1 MQKKLPYI
9 TKELLLGKDVTI
21 CTFYPSMETMKD
33 AILHTFAIPEE
44 DTETRQ
50 AFLQAWGPQT
60 LQQLGRGGWV
70 AKQMRDTRG
79 NYTRITPEELNRLLH
94 IPKPPLNASMT
105 MKEEWKEAL
114 DTLRN
119 EDKWR
124 IAELPDGQIDPYGSI
139 TIHGAMA
146 KVIVGSHYDPSKKVD
161 LTLEQASFF
170 FYLLELAMEDKNLS
184 HVDGRVQAHNMKLL
198 EDKIV
203 DVIPML
209 KKFQILDHP
218 HEEEYA
224 YSC

>member
-1 MQKKLPYI
+1 VQKKLPYI
-9 TKELLLGKDVTI
+9 TRELFIGKDATI
-21 CTFYPSMETMKD
+21 CTLYPSMQTMRD
-33 AILHTFAIPEE
+33 AILYTFAIHEE
-44 DTETRQ
+44 DTKTRH
-50 AFLQAWGPQT
+50 AFLQSWGLQT
-60 LQQLGRGGWV
+60 LQELGLGGWV

-79 NYTRITPEELNRLLH
+79 NYTRIAREELYHLLH
-94 IPKPPLNASMT
+94 ILKPPLNASMT
-105 MKEEWKEAL
+105 VKEEWKEAL

-119 EDKWR
+119 EDKWC
-124 IAELPDGQIDPYGSI
+124 IAELPNGQINPYGST
-139 TIHGAMA
+139 TIHGAVV

-161 LTLEQASFF
+161 LTLEQAFFF

-203 DVIPML
+203 NVIPML

-224 YSC
+224 

>member
-9 TKELLLGKDVTI
+9 TRELFLGKDATI
-21 CTFYPSMETMKD
+21 CTLYPSMETMKD
-33 AILHTFAIPEE
+33 AILYTFAIPEE

-60 LQQLGRGGWV
+60 LQQPGLGGRV

-79 NYTRITPEELNRLLH
+79 NYTRIAREELNRLLH

-124 IAELPDGQIDPYGSI
+124 IAELPDGQIDPYGS
-139 TIHGAMA
+139 TAIHGAVA

-198 EDKIV
+198 QDKIV

-224 YSC
+224 YSG